1 VALMLVALLRKPMR
15 IAVGARAA
23 YLLWIL
29 VPAMAASALL
39 PVPTPMLVWTQM
51 NFIPEQLRSAF
62 IAIGPGDSADARA
75 LIIDLAL
82 AIWSVGAFTMSQ
94 QDN

>member
-1 VALMLVALLRKPMR
+1 
-15 IAVGARAA
+15 
-23 YLLWIL
+23 
-29 VPAMAASALL
+29 
-39 PVPTPMLVWTQM
+39 M